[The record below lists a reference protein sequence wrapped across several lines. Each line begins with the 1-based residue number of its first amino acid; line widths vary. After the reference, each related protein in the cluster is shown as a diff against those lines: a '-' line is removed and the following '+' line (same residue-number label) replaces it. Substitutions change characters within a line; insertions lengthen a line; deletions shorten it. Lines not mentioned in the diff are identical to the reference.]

1 MASYQVD
8 LMRSAE
14 KDLRRIDRPRVAS
27 VYQAMERLAEDP
39 RPHGSKK
46 LVGADRTYRIRVGDY
61 RIVYEIEDEA
71 LVVLVIRV
79 AHRREAYR

>member
-1 MASYQVD
+1 MASYRVD
-8 LMRSAE
+8 LTRSAE
-14 KDLRRIDRPRVAS
+14 KDLRRIDRSGVAS
-27 VYQAMERLAEDP
+27 VYQALERLGDDP

-46 LVGADRTYRIRVGDY
+46 LVAADRTYRIRVGDY

-71 LVVLVIRV
+71 LVILVIRV

>member
-1 MASYQVD
+1 MASYRVE
-8 LMRSAE
+8 LTRSAE
-14 KDLRRIDRPRVAS
+14 KDLRRIDRFRVALL
-27 VYQAMERLAEDP
+27 YEAIERLGDNP

-61 RIVYEIEDEA
+61 RIVYEIEDA
-71 LVVLVIRV
+71 VLVVLVIRV